1 MVNDEDFVMGYAV
14 GFNDGVGSGGSGGVN
29 VIIKDGATVYNVP
42 IVHNYS
48 ISGTDYGFAT
58 FDVNECAFLNLA
70 PTNVNYIDIEDHK
83 NPITGKLEV
92 YKRPQ
97 PHGGVSRSMAY
108 ALTKGGKAIGI
119 YKAQSWSFTPYA
131 LLETPVRIEDGTL
144 YPRKDRDTFTTIR
157 NPILTFEDKPT
168 SIDPKQTNLNMYL
181 EWDDETR
188 TITYTQPKN
197 YYNEEYLFKY
207 YHKAELDAQTIES
220 DQTATVHRKVKITNF
235 CRSFDAEY
243 CPEEWLGKYEFQQL
257 QNPIF
262 GISIMD
268 NFKLTTSLFDGIA

>member
-1 MVNDEDFVMGYAV
+1 MNDEDFVMGYAV

-70 PTNVNYIDIEDHK
+70 PTNANYIDIEDHK

>member
-1 MVNDEDFVMGYAV
+1 MNDFETGVCVGYLLGNKA
-14 GFNDGVGSGGSGGVN
+14 DSGGGGGVN
-29 VIIKDGATVYNVP
+29 ITIRDGTTVYDVP
-42 IVHNYS
+42 ILHNYS
-48 ISGTDYGFAT
+48 IAGTDYGFAT
-58 FDVNECAFLNLA
+58 FDVNGCTFLNLA
-70 PTNVNYIDIEDHK
+70 PTNISYIDIEDHK

-97 PHGGVSRSMAY
+97 PYGGVSRSMAY

-119 YKAQSWSFTPYA
+119 YKGQSWSFTPYA

-144 YPRKDRDTFTTIR
+144 YPRKDRYTFTTIR

-168 SIDPKQTNLNMYL
+168 DIDPKQTNLNMYL

-207 YHKAELDAQTIES
+207 YHKADLDAQTIES

-243 CPEEWLGKYEFQQL
+243 CPAEWLGKYEFQQL

-268 NFKLTTSLFDGIA
+268 NFKLITTHFSGIA

>member
-1 MVNDEDFVMGYAV
+1 MVDEDFVMGYCV
-14 GFNDGVGSGGSGGVN
+14 GYNDGVGSGGSGGIV
-29 VIIKDGATVYNVP
+29 IKDGATVYDVP
-42 IVHNYS
+42 ILHNYS
-48 ISGTDYGFAT
+48 LVGTDYGLAT
-58 FDVNECAFLNLA
+58 FDVNECAFLNMA
-70 PTNVNYIDIEDHK
+70 PVNLGDADITDNK
-83 NPITGKLEV
+83 NPITGEVKV
-92 YKRPQ
+92 YKRSQ
-97 PHGGVSRSMAY
+97 PSGGVSRSIAY

-119 YKAQSWSFTPYA
+119 YKAQSASFVPYA
-131 LLETPVRIEDGTL
+131 LQESPVRIEDGTL

-168 SIDPKQTNLNMYL
+168 SIDPNQTNLYVYL

-220 DQTATVHRKVKITNF
+220 DQTATVHRKVKIANF
-235 CRSFDAEY
+235 GRILSAEDY
-243 CPEEWLGKYEFQQL
+243 PEEWLNKYRFTATL

-268 NFKLTTSLFDGIA
+268 NFELTTTYFSGIQ